1 MPVKSIQA
9 AAIIVFCFAGF
20 ALGEEPSRQVNEL
33 CMNEF

>member
-1 MPVKSIQA
+1 MSGKSIQA
-9 AAIIVFCFAGF
+9 AAMVVFCLAGF